1 MRIVILPSKD
11 FPMTLNAPAPSPLI
25 VPADRAE
32 DYLRR
37 LGIPTQAIYQ
47 GVELGDLRAADVD
60 AFHPRGSAGVTRWIG
75 TVGGLRRSMVDGR
88 KWKQLDKLNR
98 PTVERAD
105 GKVSLSVVGCNDAT
119 GDPES
124 VDGPRAA
131 NRRGPAT
138 IAALKDQLELDLIMV
153 AALVSGGSPPTS
165 IEDDPPLGQWFV
177 LYHRAEGGVQLE
189 VSKAAGIDE
198 QGDDRKTGQ
207 FTGWLV
213 RVILNP
219 YQPGPAAAGKQPLDV
234 GGDDVDFTI
243 VRAS

>member
-1 MRIVILPSKD
+1 
-11 FPMTLNAPAPSPLI
+11 MTLPASAPSPLI

-37 LGIPTQAIYQ
+37 LGIPAHAIYQ
-47 GVELGDLRAADVD
+47 GVELGDLRAADID
-60 AFHPRGSAGVTRWIG
+60 AFHPRGSAGVTRWVG
-75 TVGGLRRSMVDGR
+75 TVGGLRRNMVDGR
-88 KWKQLDKLNR
+88 EWKQLDKLNR
-98 PTVERAD
+98 PTVERVD
-105 GKVSLSVVGCNDAT
+105 GEVSLSVVGCNATT
-119 GDPES
+119 GDPQS

-138 IAALKDQLELDLIMV
+138 IAALKDQLELDFITV
-153 AALVSGGSPPTS
+153 AALASGGSAPAS
-165 IEDDPPLGQWFV
+165 IEDDAPLGV
-177 LYHRAEGGVQLE
+177 LYHRAEDGVQLE

-198 QGDDRKTGQ
+198 HGDDRKTGQ

-219 YQPGPAAAGKQPLDV
+219 YQPGPAAAGTRPLDV

>member
-1 MRIVILPSKD
+1 
-11 FPMTLNAPAPSPLI
+11 MTLRVPASSPLI
-25 VPADRAE
+25 VPVDRAE

-37 LGIPTQAIYQ
+37 LGIPIQAIYQ

-60 AFHPRGSAGVTRWIG
+60 TFHPRGSAGVTRWIG
-75 TVGGLRRSMVDGR
+75 TVGGLRRNMVDGPE
-88 KWKQLDKLNR
+88 WKQFDKLNR
-98 PTVERAD
+98 PTVERTD
-105 GKVSLSVVGCNDAT
+105 GKVSLSVVGCNEAT
-119 GDPES
+119 GDPDS

-138 IAALKDQLELDLIMV
+138 IAALKDQLELITV
-153 AALVSGGSPPTS
+153 AALVSGGSTPVS
-165 IEDDPPLGQWFV
+165 VDDEAPLGQWFV
-177 LYHRAEGGVQLE
+177 LYHRAQDGVQLE

-219 YQPGPAAAGKQPLDV
+219 YQPGPAAASKRPLDV

-243 VRAS
+243 VPAS

>member
-1 MRIVILPSKD
+1 MPLS
-11 FPMTLNAPAPSPLI
+11 APTPASSPLI
-25 VPADRAE
+25 VPADSAE
-32 DYLRR
+32 RYLHR

-47 GVELGDLRAADVD
+47 GVELGDLRAAEVD
-60 AFHPRGSAGVTRWIG
+60 TFHPRGSAGVTRWIG
-75 TVGGLRRSMVDGR
+75 TVGGLRRNMVDGR
-88 KWKQLDKLNR
+88 KWKQLDNFNR

-105 GKVSLSVVGCNDAT
+105 GKVSLSVVGCNEAT

-124 VDGPRAA
+124 VAGPRAA

-153 AALVSGGSPPTS
+153 AALASGSSTAPAS
-165 IEDDPPLGQWFV
+165 IEDDVPLGQWFV
-177 LYHRAEGGVQLE
+177 LYHRSQDGVQLE
-189 VSKAAGIDE
+189 VSKALGIDE
-198 QGDDRKTGQ
+198 QGEDRKTGQ

-219 YQPGPAAAGKQPLDV
+219 YQPGPAAVGNRPLDV

>member
-1 MRIVILPSKD
+1 VTLPA
-11 FPMTLNAPAPSPLI
+11 APPPATLI

-32 DYLRR
+32 EYLLR
-37 LGIPTQAIYQ
+37 LRIPIQAVNQ
-47 GVELGDLRAADVD
+47 AVQLGDLRAADID
-60 AFHPRGSAGVTRWIG
+60 RFHPRGAAGVTRWIG
-75 TVGGLRRSMVDGR
+75 TVGELRRNMVDGQE
-88 KWKQLDKLNR
+88 WKQQDTLNR
-98 PTVERAD
+98 PTVERGD
-105 GKVSLSVVGCNDAT
+105 GKVTVSVVGCDEAT

-124 VDGPRAA
+124 VPGPRAA

-138 IAALKDQLELDLIMV
+138 IAAVKDQLELISV
-153 AALVSGGSPPTS
+153 AALMSGGSTPVS
-165 IEDDPPLGQWFV
+165 ISDDVPLGQWFV
-177 LYHRAEGGVQLE
+177 LYHRAEDEVRVE

-219 YQPGPAAAGKQPLDV
+219 YQPSPAAAGKRPMDV

-243 VRAS
+243 VPAS

>member
-1 MRIVILPSKD
+1 
-11 FPMTLNAPAPSPLI
+11 LI

-32 DYLRR
+32 DYLSRV
-37 LGIPTQAIYQ
+37 GIPIEAIYQ
-47 GVELGDLRAADVD
+47 GVELGDLRAGDVD
-60 AFHPRGSAGVTRWIG
+60 TFHPRGSAGVTRWIG
-75 TVGGLRRSMVDGR
+75 TVGGLRRNMVDGR

-98 PTVERAD
+98 PTVERTD
-105 GKVSLSVVGCNDAT
+105 GKVSLSVVGCNEAT
-119 GDPES
+119 GDQDS

-138 IAALKDQLELDLIMV
+138 IAVLKDQLELITV
-153 AALVSGGSPPTS
+153 AALVSGGSTPVS
-165 IEDDPPLGQWFV
+165 IDDEAPLGQWFV
-177 LYHRAEGGVQLE
+177 LYHRAEDGVQLE

-213 RVILNP
+213 RVILNS
-219 YQPGPAAAGKQPLDV
+219 YQPGPAAAGKRPLDV

-243 VRAS
+243 VPAS